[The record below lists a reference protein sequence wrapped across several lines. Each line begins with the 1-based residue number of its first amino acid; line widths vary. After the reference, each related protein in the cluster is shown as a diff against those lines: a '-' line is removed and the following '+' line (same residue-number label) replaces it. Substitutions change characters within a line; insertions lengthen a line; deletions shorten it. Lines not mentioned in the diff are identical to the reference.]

1 MEDVICEADDAT
13 KVEDDGDAV
22 VDGMHTPHTT
32 RFNINLIN
40 SINKIK

>member
-1 MEDVICEADDAT
+1 MCDDE
-13 KVEDDGDAV
+13 VEDDGDDDDIAAA
-22 VDGMHTPHTT
+22 VDGMHNTT